1 MPLFYDCDFPLRVLN
16 FVGVVDA
23 PMNNRDTLPTGHFFF
38 FYKIIFVLVDKS
50 LITKV
55 AWE

>member
-38 FYKIIFVLVDKS
+38 FLQNYIRPCGQKFDN
-50 LITKV
+50 
-55 AWE
+55 